1 MKCIVCNGED
11 IQKKQVDEE
20 IRIDNDVVLVP
31 IETLVCLSCGERYY
45 DRRTMRHLEE
55 TADRIRSGEAE
66 LAKIGQVLRAS
77 E

>member
-1 MKCIVCNGED
+1 MKCIVCNSED

-20 IRIDNDVVLVP
+20 IRKGNDVVLVP

-55 TADRIRSGEAE
+55 IADRIKSGEAE
-66 LAKIGQVLRAS
+66 LAQIGQVLRAS
-77 E
+77 K